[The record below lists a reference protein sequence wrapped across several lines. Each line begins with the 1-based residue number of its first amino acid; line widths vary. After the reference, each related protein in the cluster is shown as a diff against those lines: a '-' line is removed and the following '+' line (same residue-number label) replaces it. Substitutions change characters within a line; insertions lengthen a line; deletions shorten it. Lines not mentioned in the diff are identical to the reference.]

1 MSEPR
6 TTAGLVEA
14 VLREFRT
21 AIEAV
26 TGSALAAHEV
36 PPPSGEGWGT
46 PVTATG
52 VLDGT
57 LTFWVDEAGVQ
68 AISRQM
74 TGLEEAADPA
84 VVIDMLRELW
94 GQAASATTLIEGFE
108 GLQLAVGTPAAGAM
122 PPARRAH
129 RRHRH
134 ALAQLCAGGEVTAAA
149 SAPGAATSGRSAA
162 PAPTPGPASPG
173 TAVLP
178 GNLAALLDIDLP
190 LLVRF
195 ARTEMSLKALAQLGP
210 GSMVDMGRSPD
221 APVQLLVGSQV
232 IAEGEVVVV
241 SGNYGVRIT
250 SLVSPADRLKA
261 IEL

>member
-1 MSEPR
+1 MGDSR

-14 VLREFRT
+14 ILREFRS

-26 TGSALAAHEV
+26 TGSVLSANEV
-36 PPPSGEGWGT
+36 PPPSGGGWGT
-46 PVTATG
+46 PVTASG
-52 VLDGT
+52 VLAGT
-57 LTFWVDEAGVQ
+57 VTFWVDEAGVQ
-68 AISRQM
+68 TISRQM
-74 TGLEEAADPA
+74 TGLEEAAEPS

-94 GQAASATTLIEGFE
+94 GQAASATTLVEEFA
-108 GLQLAVGTPAAGAM
+108 GLQLAVGTPTAGEMPAAPGLLIDDAGTPLAQVSASGEVSPAAGA
-122 PPARRAH
+122 AD
-129 RRHRH
+129 
-134 ALAQLCAGGEVTAAA
+134 AA
-149 SAPGAATSGRSAA
+149 PRSAA
-162 PAPTPGPASPG
+162 ARAPQEAGA
-173 TAVLP
+173 LP